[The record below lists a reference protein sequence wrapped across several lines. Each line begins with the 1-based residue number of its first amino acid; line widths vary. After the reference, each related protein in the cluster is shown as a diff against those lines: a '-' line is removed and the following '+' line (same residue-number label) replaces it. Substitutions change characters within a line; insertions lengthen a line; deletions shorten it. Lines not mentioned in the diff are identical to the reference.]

1 MVGAPWLTDGPKPTC
16 VPCLD
21 VEWPQGLADRRF
33 DLLVIGGG
41 INGAGIA
48 RDAAMRGLDVLLVD
62 ANDWGWATSSKSSM
76 LAHGG
81 LRYLEMFEFGLVHEA
96 LQDRERM
103 LRQAPHLVRPLKF
116 LYPIYP
122 HVAARR
128 TVRVGLWLYDMLSH
142 GKSLPKR
149 RYYKREETLRLAAGL
164 NPDGLRGGATYYDGQ
179 IRSVERLIAELVWD
193 AKAHGAICLNHT
205 RVADLVVEANRT
217 PEQDVVGTPHRRCTG
232 AVLEASDGQRI
243 RVHARTTINAAGTW
257 IDDVLG
263 PLAAGRPAKV
273 RKTKGIHVVVPRFC
287 EVALIVKAARDG
299 RTFFILPWQ
308 EHCII
313 GTTDTDFRGDAG
325 NAVARPDEVEYLLD
339 EARRYF
345 PDGPL
350 TLTDVRY
357 TYAGVRALV
366 NQEGL
371 TESNVTRRHIIY
383 DHAKRDGVRDLLS
396 LQGGKITTY
405 RSLAEEAVDQVCL
418 AHGRKGLAKLH
429 PTRLGTLPGG
439 PAVEWSA
446 FRAAAL
452 AEGQALGLA
461 EIAVA
466 HLVDTYGARWR
477 DVVAADDGPDGR
489 DPVSRRLPHLWCE
502 VAYAVLEED
511 ARTVGD
517 VMLRRTNMGLAA
529 DGNPRAANRVA
540 RRMAEYLGWDEAQ
553 VAAELDAYYR
563 ESRVFHIHERT
574 PGPEDRSVAA
584 APPSEPM
591 GVTRRARPGGLA

>member
-1 MVGAPWLTDGPKPTC
+1 MLV
-16 VPCLD
+16 
-21 VEWPQGLADRRF
+21 VEWPQDLADRRF
-33 DLLVIGGG
+33 DLLVVGGG

-48 RDAAMRGLDVLLVD
+48 RDAALRGLDVLLVD

-128 TVRVGLWLYDMLSH
+128 TVRVGLWLYDLLSH

-149 RYYKREETLRLAAGL
+149 RYYKREETLRLAPGL

-179 IRSVERLIAELVWD
+179 IRSVERMIAEMVWD
-193 AKAHGAICLNHT
+193 AKSHGAVCLNHT
-205 RVADLVVEANRT
+205 RVAELTIEANRT
-217 PEQDVVGTPHRRCTG
+217 PEEDLVGTPHRRCTG
-232 AVLEASDGQRI
+232 AILENGAGHRVRI
-243 RVHARTTINAAGTW
+243 HARTTINAAGTW

-263 PLAAGRPAKV
+263 TLAEDRPAKV

-299 RTFFILPWQ
+299 RTFFILPWEQ
-308 EHCII
+308 HCII
-313 GTTDTDFRGDAG
+313 GTTDTDYHADAG
-325 NAVARPDEVEYLLD
+325 DAVARPDEVDYLLD

-345 PDGPL
+345 PDAPL
-350 TLTDVRY
+350 DLADVRY

-371 TESNVTRRHIIY
+371 TESNVTRRHILY
-383 DHAKRDGVRDLLS
+383 DHAKRDGVRGLAS
-396 LQGGKITTY
+396 VQGGKITTY
-405 RSLAEEAVDQVCL
+405 RSLAEEAVTQVCL
-418 AHGRKGLAKLH
+418 AHGRKGLAKLR
-429 PTRLGTLPGG
+429 PTRSGTLPGG
-439 PAVEWSA
+439 PLMDWAGYRADAIRVATSDVGLTQASA
-446 FRAAAL
+446 
-452 AEGQALGLA
+452 E
-461 EIAVA
+461 

-477 DVVAADDGPDGR
+477 HVIEIEDTPEGR
-489 DPVSRRLPHLWCE
+489 QQVTRRLPHIWCE

-540 RRMAEYLGWDEAQ
+540 RRMAEYLGWDEAR
-553 VAAELDAYYR
+553 VAAELEAYR
-563 ESRVFHIHERT
+563 HESRVFHIHDRPT
-574 PGPEDRSVAA
+574 PVSGSGAAKTPLPPATTEAADPAAVGVA
-584 APPSEPM
+584 
-591 GVTRRARPGGLA
+591 RRPRPGGLA

>member
-1 MVGAPWLTDGPKPTC
+1 M
-16 VPCLD
+16 
-21 VEWPQGLADRRF
+21 EWPSDLGERRF

-81 LRYLEMFEFGLVHEA
+81 LRYLELFEFGLVHEA

-128 TVRVGLWLYDMLSH
+128 TVRVGLWLYDLLSH
-142 GKSLPKR
+142 GKSVPKR
-149 RYYKREETLRLAAGL
+149 RYYKREETLRLAPGL
-164 NPDGLRGGATYYDGQ
+164 NPSGLRGGATYYDGQ

-193 AKAHGAICLNHT
+193 AKARGATCLNHT
-205 RVADLVVEANRT
+205 RVAELSIEANRT
-217 PEQDVVGTPHRRCTG
+217 PEEDVVGTPHRRCTG
-232 AVLEASDGQRI
+232 AILESPDGKRV

-263 PLAAGRPAKV
+263 ELAQDRAPKV

-299 RTFFILPWQ
+299 RTFFILPWK

-313 GTTDTDFRGDAG
+313 GTTDTDYRGDAG
-325 NAVARPDEVEYLLD
+325 DAVARPDEVDYLLE

-345 PDGPL
+345 PDAPL
-350 TLTDVRY
+350 EMDDVRY

-371 TESNVTRRHIIY
+371 TESNVTRRHILY
-383 DHAKRDGVRDLLS
+383 DHEKRDGVRGLMS

-405 RSLAEEAVDQVCL
+405 RSLAEEAVTQVCL
-418 AHGRKGLAKLH
+418 AHGRKGLAKLR
-429 PTRLGTLPGG
+429 PTRDGTLPGG
-439 PAVEWSA
+439 PLLDWDD
-446 FRAAAL
+446 FRAGAMRVATQEMGITE
-452 AEGQALGLA
+452 ASA
-461 EIAVA
+461 A
-466 HLVDTYGARWR
+466 HLIDTYGARWR
-477 DVVAADDGPDGR
+477 HVLEIEANPEAR
-489 DPVSRRLPHLWCE
+489 EPVSRRSPHLWCE
-502 VAYAVLEED
+502 VSYAVLEED
-511 ARTVGD
+511 AQTVGD
-517 VMLRRTNMGLAA
+517 VMLRRTNLGLAA
-529 DGNPRAANRVA
+529 DGNTRAANRVA
-540 RRMAEYLGWDEAQ
+540 RWMAEYLDWDEAR
-553 VAAELDAYYR
+553 VAIELEAYRR
-563 ESRVFHIHERT
+563 ESRVFRIHQRT
-574 PGPEDRSVAA
+574 QGQSEASHPRGGAA
-584 APPSEPM
+584 E
-591 GVTRRARPGGLA
+591 VKLTRRSRPGA